1 MSLERV
7 GKPLERLLSAAG
19 LDQAL
24 RGWLAIDVW
33 PEIVGE
39 GAARRAR
46 ATGFDA
52 GLHFQAAHEGL
63 VVVTVSAAG
72 LDAGLHLQA
81 AHEGLVVVHCN
92 PAGLD
97 VGLHFEG
104 RCVCVHRIALWF
116 VVLDDP
122 HLVQLAPPF
131 SPAGVPN
138 LVRSMVPTTKVQ
150 RHYRELAFCEIGSEL
165 RMSDDHQRRGPGE
178 HAVQGTAHV
187 FRIEGGE
194 AFIEDDKF
202 GAL

>member
-1 MSLERV
+1 MIR
-7 GKPLERLLSAAG
+7 GKP
-19 LDQAL
+19 
-24 RGWLAIDVW
+24 
-33 PEIVGE
+33 P
-39 GAARRAR
+39 
-46 ATGFDA
+46 GFDA
-52 GLHFQAAHEGL
+52 GLHLQAAHEGL
-63 VVVTVSAAG
+63 VVVTVNAAG

-81 AHEGLVVVHCN
+81 AHEGLVVIGPD
-92 PAGLD
+92 PAGFE

-104 RCVCVHRIALWF
+104 RCVCVHMVVFWF
-116 VVLDDP
+116 VVLVDP
-122 HLVQLAPPF
+122 HLVQLAPSF

-138 LVRSMVPTTKVQ
+138 PVRSMVPTTKVQ